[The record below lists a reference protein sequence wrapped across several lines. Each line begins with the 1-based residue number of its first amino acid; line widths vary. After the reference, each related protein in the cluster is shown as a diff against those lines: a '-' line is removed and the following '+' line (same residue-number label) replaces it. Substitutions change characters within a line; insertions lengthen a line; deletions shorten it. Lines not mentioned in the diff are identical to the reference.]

1 MKRLFDTAV
10 AFVALLLLSPVVAIV
25 AALVRWDL
33 GPGVFFR
40 QRRIGWKGREFDL
53 VKFRTMREAADA
65 SGKRLSDAKR
75 LTRVGRFLRS
85 TSLDEIPQLWN
96 VLKGDM
102 ALVGPRPLDAANRKL
117 YTEDAFHR
125 HDVMPGVT
133 GWAQIHGRNSIGWDE
148 RIAFDLWYVQN
159 RSIWLDIRILAKTFL
174 LVVSRR
180 GVEAD
185 GGGIAVPAKPAR
197 EGGKFSSAARARPIS
212 WLLRARIVAFHVCVD
227 AAILVAALY
236 VAYLLRLDFRFHGTK
251 ESAVFWRHARTM
263 VPLALLSFAAWG
275 AYRVPWRYF
284 GLFDLPRQTAG
295 LATAVAVL
303 CLWRHVQVA
312 GLPAAIP
319 YQPVRAPIAVS
330 YAVIVLSLVLGF
342 WGMLAVRF
350 LRRISRERSD
360 AREAARNAPR
370 IGDGKTARNR
380 RRAVVLGVGK
390 GSLRFA
396 RETAATRQ
404 VAGFLALD
412 PEEQGLAMAGFDVL
426 GPAEEWSSVCF
437 REKAEEL
444 LAVIPR
450 PNAPEQRA
458 RLARLS
464 ELLRADTP
472 EAKEIRD
479 CLRALLDA

>member
-1 MKRLFDTAV
+1 VKRLFDITV

-25 AALVRWDL
+25 ALLVRWDL

-53 VKFRTMREAADA
+53 VKFRTMREAVDA

-75 LTRVGRFLRS
+75 LTRIGRFLRS

-117 YTEDAFHR
+117 YTEESFHR

-159 RSIWLDIRILAKTFL
+159 RSIWLDIKILAKTFL
-174 LVVSRR
+174 LVVARR
-180 GVEAD
+180 GVEVD

-197 EGGKFSSAARARPIS
+197 EAGKFSSAARAKPVS
-212 WLLRARIVAFHVCVD
+212 WILRARIVAFHVCVD

-236 VAYLLRLDFRFHGTK
+236 VAYQLRLDFRFHGTK
-251 ESAVFWRHARTM
+251 ESAAFWRHAAEM
-263 VPLALLSFAAWG
+263 VPLALLSFAGWG
-275 AYRVPWRYF
+275 AYRIPWRYF
-284 GLFDLPRQTAG
+284 GLFDVPRQTAG
-295 LATAVAVL
+295 LATATAML
-303 CLWRHVQVA
+303 CIWRRLQLS
-312 GLPAAIP
+312 G
-319 YQPVRAPIAVS
+319 QPIAVS
-330 YAVIVLSLVLGF
+330 YAVIILTLVLGF

-350 LRRISRERSD
+350 LRRIVREHID
-360 AREAARNAPR
+360 ARDPRKRHPDIGEATGIP
-370 IGDGKTARNR
+370 NR
-380 RRAVVLGVGK
+380 RRAILLGIGR

-396 RETAATRQ
+396 RETTATRQ
-404 VAGFLALD
+404 VAGFLTLKE
-412 PEEQGLAMAGFDVL
+412 EEQGLAMGGFNVL
-426 GPAEEWSSVCF
+426 GTAEEWSSVCF

-450 PNAPEQRA
+450 PNSRLQRE
-458 RLARLS
+458 RLIRLS
-464 ELLRADTP
+464 ELLKTDMP
-472 EAKEIRD
+472 EVQEIRKI
-479 CLRALLDA
+479 LRELLDA

>member
-1 MKRLFDTAV
+1 MKRLFDIAV

-25 AALVRWDL
+25 ALLVRWDL

-53 VKFRTMREAADA
+53 VKFRTMREAVDA

-75 LTRVGRFLRS
+75 LTRIGRFLRS

-117 YTEDAFHR
+117 YTEEAFHR

-133 GWAQIHGRNSIGWDE
+133 GWAQIHGRNSIGWNE

-159 RSIWLDIRILAKTFL
+159 RSLWLDIRILAKTFL
-174 LVVSRR
+174 LVIARR

-185 GGGIAVPAKPAR
+185 GGGISVPAKPAR
-197 EGGKFSSAARARPIS
+197 EAGKFSSAAHAKPVS
-212 WLLRARIVAFHVCVD
+212 WMLRVRIVAFHVCVD

-236 VAYLLRLDFRFHGTK
+236 VAYQLRLDFRFHGTK
-251 ESAVFWRHARTM
+251 EAAAFWRHAAEM

-284 GLFDLPRQTAG
+284 GLFDVPRQTVG
-295 LATAVAVL
+295 LATAAAVL
-303 CLWRHVQVA
+303 CLWRHFQIA
-312 GLPAAIP
+312 DLPIVVP
-319 YQPVRAPIAVS
+319 FQPPRVPIAVS
-330 YAVIVLSLVLGF
+330 YAVILLSLVLGF

-350 LRRISRERSD
+350 LRRIARERSD
-360 AREAARNAPR
+360 AREAAQRAPR
-370 IGDGKTARNR
+370 IGEGTTARNR
-380 RRAVVLGVGK
+380 RRAVVLGVGR

-404 VAGFLALD
+404 VAGFLTLD
-412 PEEQGLAMAGFDVL
+412 PDEQGLAMAGFDVL
-426 GPAEEWSSVCF
+426 GSAEEWSAVCF

-450 PNAPEQRA
+450 PNSPEQRA
-458 RLARLS
+458 RLARLA
-464 ELLRADTP
+464 ELLHADTP
-472 EAKEIRD
+472 ETNEIRS